1 MCKLPL
7 RLEVWGY
14 TNSRSPAR
22 TNTLTLLQAGFVRG
36 RAISNRLVFLLA
48 LGCSHPNWNG
58 TDISPELKYPPGTPT
73 ANGVKA

>member
-14 TNSRSPAR
+14 TNSRPPAR
-22 TNTLTLLQAGFVRG
+22 TNTSTLLQAGFVRG

-48 LGCSHPNWNG
+48 LGCSRYYTIKNMP
-58 TDISPELKYPPGTPT
+58 LKRQ
-73 ANGVKA
+73 K